1 MNENRRL
8 SMAHF
13 AVVNKLAS
21 YEESCFERTNVYL
34 FKNRFVICPTICLS
48 TVDYFHSESAIDIDL
63 F

>member
-1 MNENRRL
+1 
-8 SMAHF
+8 MAHF